1 MSGEVSYKTHILIG
15 VRSNGIMTVIA
26 DWPHV
31 PRQVEVEK
39 EINSARNDYVTFALC
54 TPTSV
59 LSADGN
65 GSAAGGWHRPVGPG
79 RR

>member
-1 MSGEVSYKTHILIG
+1 MTSDISYKTHILVG
-15 VRSNGIMTVIA
+15 VQPNGVMTVIA

-54 TPTSV
+54 TPTSIMPASSGV
-59 LSADGN
+59 RGQSSLGL
-65 GSAAGGWHRPVGPG
+65 G
-79 RR
+79 RRGL